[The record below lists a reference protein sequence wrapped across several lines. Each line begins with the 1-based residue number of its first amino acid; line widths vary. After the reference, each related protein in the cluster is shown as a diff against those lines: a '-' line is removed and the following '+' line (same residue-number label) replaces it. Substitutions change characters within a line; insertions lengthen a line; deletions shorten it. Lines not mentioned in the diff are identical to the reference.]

1 MGRGGVDISQ
11 RRKQQLGSAAAARAA
26 AHAHRQTE
34 REWFSTLF
42 KALSSDLQVDQG
54 EFCVMQELHW
64 SKLQAVMVVV
74 LQVLP
79 QVQAAHCV
87 REFV

>member
-1 MGRGGVDISQ
+1 LDGN
-11 RRKQQLGSAAAARAA
+11 
-26 AHAHRQTE
+26 
-34 REWFSTLF
+34 
-42 KALSSDLQVDQG
+42 LQFEGFVWPHKD
-54 EFCVMQELHW
+54 FLQELHW

>member
-1 MGRGGVDISQ
+1 MGLGGVAISQSRKQRMGR
-11 RRKQQLGSAAAARAA
+11 AAAARAA
-26 AHAHRQTE
+26 AHAHRLTE

-42 KALSSDLQVDQG
+42 KALSSHLQVDQG
-54 EFCVMQELHW
+54 EFSVKQELHW

-79 QVQAAHCV
+79 QVQAPHCV
-87 REFV
+87 RVFV